1 LHAHHI
7 DHWARGGRTDLSNLI
22 HVCSHHHRLLHEG
35 GYPIERS
42 AGGTLRFRRPD
53 GQVIPTVPPRP
64 TGGRSELPRQNGR
77 LGLTLTEETCVPDA
91 GDRLD
96 RAWVV
101 NLLCDDDPRLQ
112 AGERGYSLR
121 HAHGQAA

>member
-1 LHAHHI
+1 M
-7 DHWARGGRTDLSNLI
+7 
-22 HVCSHHHRLLHEG
+22 
-35 GYPIERS
+35 
-42 AGGTLRFRRPD
+42 RR
-53 GQVIPTVPPRP
+53 QH
-64 TGGRSELPRQNGR
+64 GR
-77 LGLTLTEETCVPDA
+77 LALTLTEETCVADA

-112 AGERGYSLR
+112 AGERGYSLM